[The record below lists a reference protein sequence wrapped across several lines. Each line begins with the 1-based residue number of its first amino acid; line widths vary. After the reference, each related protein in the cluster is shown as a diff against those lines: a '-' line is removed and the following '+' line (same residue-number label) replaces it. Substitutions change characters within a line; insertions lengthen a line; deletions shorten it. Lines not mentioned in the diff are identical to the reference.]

1 MEPYT
6 TDKPSAARRNNGSGR
21 SRIGIYLAN
30 GLIVFFLVCFGLGLA
45 SQSPA
50 AYMQAPPA
58 SFVLGKS
65 PRLWGTTL
73 LSATL
78 CLLVIFGRVRRVEF
92 LRSVGKL
99 SGRVLLTLAITVT
112 LYEAAGFT
120 FARWLPITL
129 LQNLPDW
136 VHDVL
141 PESAFERVG
150 FSEPN
155 IRVAEQEMGWA
166 IVSNLMVIQIRPG
179 APPARKITDSNG
191 FPNMDESL
199 YARADILTFG
209 DSFTTADGVDF
220 QFSWPQQLAALS
232 GKRILNLARDG
243 TYPYHFLRFAKRYGT
258 QASQQIMIVGFG
270 NRDSGEFYDYLDY
283 IKLHPDIKGFDQY
296 RREIKNL
303 QTFQVWQYPDPH
315 YPNWLSVVSRNM
327 LVPVSWVVPFSA
339 ATLEYMVQFSD
350 REPPGPVAF
359 SLGGKQIT
367 MDYYNP
373 VVGIATTHSERLQQD
388 FAASIPLYSNCY
400 RFAKRRKFRS
410 HASHACR
417 QYMDFQAIIDLA
429 RDHHIKLYLVYLP
442 SAGEVYFP
450 LLRDATNLNAR
461 AQMVASENNS
471 THIRPSEAYVSLLAM
486 ASLCRT
492 PLYDATPY
500 LQTKAR
506 AGEQLNL
513 EFDPHPSPLGHL
525 RIAEFVQSIM
535 TDKGAKEALRN
546 NRRP

>member
-78 CLLVIFGRVRRVEF
+78 CLLVIFGRVRCVEF

-99 SGRVLLTLAITVT
+99 SGRVLLVLAITVVA
-112 LYEAAGFT
+112 YESAGFT
-120 FARWLPITL
+120 FARHLPIRL
-129 LQNLPDW
+129 LDNLPYW
-136 VHDVL
+136 AKDVL
-141 PESAFERVG
+141 PESTFERVD
-150 FSEPN
+150 FYDP
-155 IRVAEQEMGWA
+155 IVRVADQEMGWA
-166 IVSNLMVIQIRPG
+166 IRSNVNVVQKKG
-179 APPARKITDSNG
+179 AHTASIITDSNG

-199 YARADILTFG
+199 YTRADILTFG
-209 DSFTTADGVDF
+209 DSFTAGGIVDF
-220 QFSWPQQLAALS
+220 QFAWPQQLAALS
-232 GKRILNLARDG
+232 GKRILNLARGG
-243 TYPYHFLRFAKRYGT
+243 TYPYHFWRFAKRYGT
-258 QASQQIMIVGFG
+258 QSSPQIWIVGFG
-270 NRDSGEFYDYLDY
+270 DRDLGEFYEYLDY
-283 IKLHPDIKGFDQY
+283 IKLHPDINGFDQY
-296 RREIKNL
+296 RRMTQAKQSN
-303 QTFQVWQYPDPH
+303 QVWQYPDPQ
-315 YPNWLSVVSRNM
+315 YPNWLSVVSRNT
-327 LVPVSWVVPFSA
+327 LVPVRWVVPFSA

-350 REPPGPVAF
+350 RKPLGPVSF

-367 MDYYNP
+367 MDYYYP

-388 FAASIPLYSNCY
+388 FAAMVRL
-400 RFAKRRKFRS
+400 
-410 HASHACR
+410 ASEGGS
-417 QYMDFQAIIDLA
+417 
-429 RDHHIKLYLVYLP
+429 KLYLVYLP
-442 SAGEVYFP
+442 SAGEVYYP
-450 LLRDATNLNAR
+450 LLRDASNLNAR
-461 AQMVASENNS
+461 AQIAASENNS

-486 ASLCRT
+486 ASLSRT

-500 LQTKAR
+500 LQAKAR

-513 EFDPHPSPLGHL
+513 EFDPHPSPKGHL
-525 RIAEFVQSIM
+525 RIAEFVQSII
-535 TDKGAKEALRN
+535 TDKGANEALRN
-546 NRRP
+546 NRSP

>member
-1 MEPYT
+1 MKTEISNTSPPDSCAT
-6 TDKPSAARRNNGSGR
+6 GASG

-30 GLIVFFLVCFGLGLA
+30 GLIVLSLIAFGLALA

-50 AYMQAPPA
+50 AYRQAPPE

-92 LRSVGKL
+92 LLKVGKP
-99 SGRVLLTLAITVT
+99 SGRVLLVLAITVVA
-112 LYEAAGFT
+112 YEAAGFT
-120 FARWLPITL
+120 FARHLPITL
-129 LQNLPDW
+129 LGNLPDW
-136 VHDVL
+136 VKDVL
-141 PESAFERVG
+141 PESAFERTAFRNLRSSEKLADQTLGWRLSPNQNIQLRYAGLEAKQVTDLNS
-150 FSEPN
+150 FSN
-155 IRVAEQEMGWA
+155 TDATLYSNSD
-166 IVSNLMVIQIRPG
+166 IVTI
-179 APPARKITDSNG
+179 
-191 FPNMDESL
+191 
-199 YARADILTFG
+199 G
-209 DSFTTADGVDF
+209 DSFTQGLLVDYEL
-220 QFSWPQQLAALS
+220 SWPQQLS
-232 GKRILNLARDG
+232 DITGTRVLNLGVIGYGLYHYPIMLERWAIKANASAFVIGIFENDLDG
-243 TYPYHFLRFAKRYGT
+243 
-258 QASQQIMIVGFG
+258 
-270 NRDSGEFYDYLDY
+270 DFYSYLDY
-283 IKLHPDIKGFDQY
+283 VELHPEIKGYDEY
-296 RREIKNL
+296 MRAIVGS
-303 QTFQVWQYPDPH
+303 QTYQDWQHLDPL
-315 YPNWLSVVSRNM
+315 YPNYLSVVTRNM
-327 LVPVSWVVPFSA
+327 MVPISWVLPFSA

-350 REPPGPVAF
+350 RKPLGPVSF
-359 SLGGKQIT
+359 SLGGNQIT
-367 MDYYNP
+367 MDYVSQP
-373 VVGIATTHSERLQQD
+373 D
-388 FAASIPLYSNCY
+388 FAASIPLYSNFY

-410 HASHACR
+410 HAYR

-486 ASLCRT
+486 ASLSRT

-500 LQTKAR
+500 LQAKAR

>member
-1 MEPYT
+1 MKTEISNTLPADSCAT
-6 TDKPSAARRNNGSGR
+6 GASD

-30 GLIVFFLVCFGLGLA
+30 GLIVLSLIVFGLGLA

-92 LRSVGKL
+92 LRKVGKP
-99 SGRVLLTLAITVT
+99 SGRVLLVLAITVVA
-112 LYEAAGFT
+112 YEAAGFT
-120 FARWLPITL
+120 FARHLPIRL
-129 LQNLPDW
+129 LDNLPDW
-136 VHDVL
+136 AHDVL
-141 PESAFERVG
+141 PESTFERVD

-155 IRVAEQEMGWA
+155 VRVAQQEMGWA
-166 IVSNLMVIQIRPG
+166 IVSNLNVVQIRPG

-296 RREIKNL
+296 RRELNL

-367 MDYYNP
+367 MDDYNP

-388 FAASIPLYSNCY
+388 FAAIVRL
-400 RFAKRRKFRS
+400 
-410 HASHACR
+410 ASEGGS
-417 QYMDFQAIIDLA
+417 
-429 RDHHIKLYLVYLP
+429 KLYLVYLP
-442 SAGEVYFP
+442 SAGEVYYP
-450 LLRDATNLNAR
+450 LLRDASNLNAL
-461 AQMVASENNS
+461 AQIAASENNS
-471 THIRPSEAYVSLLAM
+471 THNRPSEAYVSLLAM
-486 ASLCRT
+486 ASLSRT

-500 LQTKAR
+500 LQAKAR

-535 TDKGAKEALRN
+535 TDKGAKDALRN